1 MYGQNIDGKSLPP
14 ELTKSK
20 ANAKAIAFCRRKL
33 RGLPTNTVHY
43 PIKNAITTHSTSS
56 ITTFS
61 YWQKVSIPE
70 HPVDILYILFK
81 TSKPITIAKSFNIK
95 RNTAIVLITS
105 NAIFLKPLHCYHF
118 VYNIAT

>member
-70 HPVDILYILFK
+70 HPVDILFK
-81 TSKPITIAKSFNIK
+81 TSEPTTVAKSFNIK

-105 NAIFLKPLHCYHF
+105 NSIFLKP
-118 VYNIAT
+118 